1 MNNTEGVERMTRRSI
16 KIESA
21 EPNLQTPR
29 TSKIQNSKKK
39 TKIFKSEDVVRVA
52 WSVKTFD
59 EDRYVKVSMNGL
71 FVQLGNF
78 SSFKTIDEL
87 YPEIRNI
94 VDSKGLIVAKRKSR
108 NSGLAYCK
116 DKGIMIPA

>member
-1 MNNTEGVERMTRRSI
+1 MDVLADRKKVNTR
-16 KIESA
+16 
-21 EPNLQTPR
+21 
-29 TSKIQNSKKK
+29 KK
-39 TKIFKSEDVVRVA
+39 TKIFKTEDVVRVA

-59 EDRYVKVSMNGL
+59 EDRYIKVSMSGL
-71 FVQLGNF
+71 FVQIGNF
-78 SSFKTIDEL
+78 KNFKTIDEL

>member
-1 MNNTEGVERMTRRSI
+1 MKI
-16 KIESA
+16 KE
-21 EPNLQTPR
+21 
-29 TSKIQNSKKK
+29 NSKNGTNNLSRKK
-39 TKIFKSEDVVRVA
+39 MQKSTKKRTKFFNVEDVKKIA

-59 EDRYVKVSMNGL
+59 EDRYIKLSMNGL

-78 SSFKTIDEL
+78 SNFKTIDEL

-116 DKGIMIPA
+116 DKGITIPA

>member
-1 MNNTEGVERMTRRSI
+1 MTRRNI
-16 KIESA
+16 KIEST
-21 EPNLQTPR
+21 EPKQKSHS
-29 TSKIQNSKKK
+29 SKIQTAKKK
-39 TKIFKSEDVVRVA
+39 TKIYKSEDVVRVA

-71 FVQLGNF
+71 FVQWGNF
-78 SSFKTIDEL
+78 SNFKTIDEL

-108 NSGLAYCK
+108 NLGLVYCK
-116 DKGIMIPA
+116 DKGIVIPA

>member
-1 MNNTEGVERMTRRSI
+1 LARSRI
-16 KIESA
+16 AKIE
-21 EPNLQTPR
+21 QTKKDQKI
-29 TSKIQNSKKK
+29 SKNK
-39 TKIFKSEDVVRVA
+39 TKFFKAEDVKRIA

-78 SSFKTIDEL
+78 SNFKTIDEL

>member
-1 MNNTEGVERMTRRSI
+1 MQKSTKKRM
-16 KIESA
+16 KFF
-21 EPNLQTPR
+21 NV
-29 TSKIQNSKKK
+29 
-39 TKIFKSEDVVRVA
+39 EDVKKIA

-59 EDRYVKVSMNGL
+59 EDRYIKLSMNGL

-78 SSFKTIDEL
+78 SNFKTIDEL

-116 DKGIMIPA
+116 DKGITIPA

>member
-1 MNNTEGVERMTRRSI
+1 MARSRI
-16 KIESA
+16 AKIE
-21 EPNLQTPR
+21 QTKKDKKI
-29 TSKIQNSKKK
+29 SKNK
-39 TKIFKSEDVVRVA
+39 TKFFKAEDVKRIA

-78 SSFKTIDEL
+78 SNFKTIDEL

-94 VDSKGLIVAKRKSR
+94 VDSKGLTELGRSR
-108 NSGLAYCK
+108 PSSIG
-116 DKGIMIPA
+116 G

>member
-1 MNNTEGVERMTRRSI
+1 MTRRSI
-16 KIESA
+16 KIESTESQKTQSA
-21 EPNLQTPR
+21 RKQTTKKR
-29 TSKIQNSKKK
+29 TKF
-39 TKIFKSEDVVRVA
+39 FKSDDVVRVA

-71 FVQLGNF
+71 FVQIGNF
-78 SSFKTIDEL
+78 SNFKTIDEL

-116 DKGIMIPA
+116 DKGIRIPA

>member
-1 MNNTEGVERMTRRSI
+1 LARSRI
-16 KIESA
+16 AKIE
-21 EPNLQTPR
+21 QTKKDKKI
-29 TSKIQNSKKK
+29 SKNK
-39 TKIFKSEDVVRVA
+39 TKIFKAEDVKRIA

-78 SSFKTIDEL
+78 SNFKTIDEL

-116 DKGIMIPA
+116 NKGIMIPA